1 MREIPYAL
9 QQITSDDVNAVM
21 AALQA
26 PMLTQGPLC
35 ERFETRFADAV
46 GARFAMAI
54 SSGTAA
60 LHGAYA
66 AAGVQAGRD
75 GRTTRIKF
83 AATAN
88 AAHYLGA
95 RVKFVDIDPAS
106 ALVDTEAVNLVDPP
120 VFTLS
125 SPCTLPD
132 TLPIWKPW
140 LGWRPNVNGS
150 WLAMQRMRWARPV
163 VLAMAAAIA
172 SGLARA
178 LWYLDAVSSRAAYHH
193 GGRWSPRMVPSWRFC
208 CVPIV
213 PMASHDI
220 APTCAVTM
228 GRGTTGS

>member
-95 RVKFVDIDPAS
+95 RVEFVDIDPAS
-106 ALVDTEAVNLVDPP
+106 ALVDTEAVNLVDPSGIHALVP
-120 VFTLS
+120 VHFAGHVADMEALARVAAEREWV
-125 SPCTLPD
+125 LVEGAAHA
-132 TLPIWKPW
+132 
-140 LGWRPNVNGS
+140 LGASCSTRNGRSYRVGACAHSTVCCFSFNPVKHITTGEGGMVTTNGS
-150 WLAMQRMRWARPV
+150 QLALMLRPF
-163 VLAMAAAIA
+163 LYP
-172 SGLARA
+172 LR
-178 LWYLDAVSSRAAYHH
+178 HTT
-193 GGRWSPRMVPSWRFC
+193 
-208 CVPIV
+208 
-213 PMASHDI
+213 SHRP
-220 APTCAVTM
+220 AP
-228 GRGTTGS
+228 